1 MNGSSS
7 SLRVF
12 FLLLICSFLSGN
24 FVWSDEGS
32 CEGYFAQ
39 LNPVFHQLAEE
50 IREHYDPKNP
60 IPTWVVPINQMRD
73 RLRGLFQILHEGDYP
88 IIALDDA
95 TPVNAYA
102 LATDAFQK
110 LPETQKDLVD
120 IVAIKAQL
128 AQLLDRVETYP
139 DTLRE
144 FLDETTNLASEER
157 ILAEILKSD
166 RKPDFPTFLE
176 LPVIKTTQNE
186 AIEVTSR
193 HEYFSNEIQLLNTIK
208 RIRRKLKDRNG
219 ARFFGL
225 DESNNMAVAHAINV
239 KKLETYMHEM
249 KRAQSLNPGK
259 NLPVD
264 LQEFLSRI
272 EALYTDRAQ
281 NQLQNQYKP
290 PAWAKD
296 RVHWMQLGGELR
308 SVFEKDLPRLIDRE
322 QNQKI
327 IEFIQHLS
335 VEERRALGITDAAKA
350 ADILSRTKWI
360 SVIPLGSTLGGGA
373 YEGALRAYDYF
384 IADSK
389 AKEHCASLVDDNL
402 FIDCVQEYLQ
412 VRFPAQVIE
421 SYFKDQTA
429 FLNPEGKITDAAVL
443 SEIRDVMER
452 RENLVHQDQYYK
464 NARSQ
469 LSEFVGKLMGDY
481 DKSSS
486 QYRRK
491 LVESSSDE
499 AFYRGLLGQDKPYI
513 PSYLYFNYPLD
524 FKLYREKVEKIIRAE
539 YDSDEQEKY
548 IDELK
553 RNAPHF
559 ADEIKSLLNERNRY
573 KKWGG
578 HESSIP
584 KGWNSPWNTERG
596 ASSVPPIPAIPAIPG
611 TGPVPD
617 AGQTAAAPLNSN
629 SAVLGNREGGRST
642 SILPWF
648 WLRR

>member
-1 MNGSSS
+1 MNGSKS
-7 SLRVF
+7 SLRVL
-12 FLLLICSFLSGN
+12 FLILISSFLSGY
-24 FVWSDEGS
+24 FGWADEGG
-32 CEGYFAQ
+32 CEEHFSQ
-39 LNPVFHQLAEE
+39 FNSIFRQLAEE
-50 IREHYDPKNP
+50 IHEYYDPQNP
-60 IPTWVVPINQMRD
+60 IPAWIVPINQIRD

-95 TPVNAYA
+95 TPINAYA

-110 LPETQKDLVD
+110 LPEAQKDLVD

-128 AQLLDRVETYP
+128 EHLLDRVEAYP

-144 FLDETTNLASEER
+144 FLDETANLASEEK
-157 ILAEILKSD
+157 ILSEISKSEQ
-166 RKPDFPTFLE
+166 KPTFPTSFE
-176 LPVIKTTQNE
+176 MPVIQTDQNE
-186 AIEVTSR
+186 LIQVSSR
-193 HEYFSNEIQLLNTIK
+193 YEYFSNEIQLLNTIK

-225 DESNNMAVAHAINV
+225 DEANNMAVAHAINV

-259 NLPVD
+259 SLPAD
-264 LQEFLSRI
+264 LQGFLLRI
-272 EALYTDRAQ
+272 EALYTDGTGKQ
-281 NQLQNQYKP
+281 IQNQYKP

-350 ADILSRTKWI
+350 ADLLSRTKWI

-373 YEGALRAYDYF
+373 YEGVLRAYDYF

-389 AKEHCASLVDDNL
+389 AKEHCASLEDDNL
-402 FIDCVQEYLQ
+402 FVECVQEYLQ

-421 SYFKDQTA
+421 SYFKDRNT
-429 FLNPEGKITDAAVL
+429 FLNPEGKITDPAVL
-443 SEIRDVMER
+443 SEIHDVIER

-481 DKSSS
+481 DKSSVR
-486 QYRRK
+486 YRRK
-491 LVESSSDE
+491 LVESSKDE
-499 AFYRGLLGQDKPYI
+499 TFYLGLLGQEKPYI

-524 FKLYREKVEKIIRAE
+524 FKLYREKVEKVIRAE
-539 YDSDEQEKY
+539 YDSYEQRISLE
-548 IDELK
+548 ELK
-553 RNAPHF
+553 RNAPSF
-559 ADEIKSLLNERNRY
+559 AEEIRSLLNERNRY
-573 KKWGG
+573 KKWGT
-578 HESSIP
+578 HSSRVENVGRGIP
-584 KGWNSPWNTERG
+584 GGGSR
-596 ASSVPPIPAIPAIPG
+596 PIPASVPA
-611 TGPVPD
+611 PD
-617 AGQTAAAPLNSN
+617 SSSP
-629 SAVLGNREGGRST
+629 VLGSREGGRST
-642 SILPWF
+642 STLPWF
-648 WLRR
+648 WFRR